1 MIYARDEVDRLL
13 RQRSSC
19 SCRVARYFT
28 VASQSRVSADHLIE
42 VHTLRKVRYLLVNIN
57 YFKVLRGGNCVG
69 GKGLCQTLSYDLTIE
84 KNRLLLSD
92 EPTTTPIFS
101 FLNLY
106 LGKTDAAI

>member
-1 MIYARDEVDRLL
+1 M
-13 RQRSSC
+13 
-19 SCRVARYFT
+19 RV
-28 VASQSRVSADHLIE
+28 
-42 VHTLRKVRYLLVNIN
+42 
-57 YFKVLRGGNCVG
+57 GGNCVG